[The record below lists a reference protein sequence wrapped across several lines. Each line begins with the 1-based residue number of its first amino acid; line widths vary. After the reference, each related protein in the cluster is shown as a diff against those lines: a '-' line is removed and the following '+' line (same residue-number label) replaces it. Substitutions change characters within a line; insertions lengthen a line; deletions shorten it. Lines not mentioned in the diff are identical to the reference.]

1 MSKKYKCTITEGNKC
16 WNTKRTFMVPV
27 RSDYLEYALN
37 YIKQVLEDEAF
48 DPEDDDI
55 WRELKHSLEDAE
67 RKSKEYFADFNMIT
81 LEEE

>member
-1 MSKKYKCTITEGNKC
+1 MSKKYKCTITE
-16 WNTKRTFMVPV
+16 RTFMVPV

-37 YIKQVLEDEAF
+37 YIKQVLEDEAME
-48 DPEDDDI
+48 PYDDDI